1 LEQSPSESGKFL
13 KYQFK
18 LIDQTAA
25 VPSAEASMTATKELT
40 ADTTALYK
48 KRGSLKTS
56 DPVFD
61 QLTEEINLKE
71 KRLGAYLKTCHQGT
85 TFFVISGHGIPT
97 FYFDI

>member
-25 VPSAEASMTATKELT
+25 VPSAATMTEIKELT
-40 ADTTALYK
+40 ADITALYK
-48 KRGSLKTS
+48 KRGTLKTS